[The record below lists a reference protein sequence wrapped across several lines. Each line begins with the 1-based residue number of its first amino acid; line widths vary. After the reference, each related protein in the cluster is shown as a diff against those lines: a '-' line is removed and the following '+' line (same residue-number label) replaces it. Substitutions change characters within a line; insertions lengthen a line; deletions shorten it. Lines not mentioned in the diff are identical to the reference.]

1 MSRSMGKDKGERGTE
16 NKKYA
21 LIRYLVQI
29 GIALVMSLLFMEL
42 RHAFDSGITTEERI
56 RGVGDGIS
64 ITALLY
70 ISFGILLWV
79 SSTGFFDIFG
89 YAFRKGA
96 HALIPGM
103 GLDKHVSYY
112 DYKEE
117 RAAKRKTKPIRSTLL
132 IGLGLFVISMVLV
145 VVWYQT

>member
-1 MSRSMGKDKGERGTE
+1 MSRSMGKDKGEKGPE
-16 NKKYA
+16 NKKYT
-21 LIRYLVQI
+21 LIKYLVQI

-42 RHAFDSGITTEERI
+42 RHAFDSGVTTEERV
-56 RGVGDGIS
+56 RGVCDGIS
-64 ITALLY
+64 VAALLY
-70 ISFGILLWV
+70 VSFGILLWV

-96 HALIPGM
+96 HAIIPGM

-117 RAAKRKTKPIRSTLL
+117 RAAKRKTKPIRSTLF
-132 IGLGLFVISMVLV
+132 IGLGLLGVSMILV
-145 VVWYQT
+145 AVWYQV